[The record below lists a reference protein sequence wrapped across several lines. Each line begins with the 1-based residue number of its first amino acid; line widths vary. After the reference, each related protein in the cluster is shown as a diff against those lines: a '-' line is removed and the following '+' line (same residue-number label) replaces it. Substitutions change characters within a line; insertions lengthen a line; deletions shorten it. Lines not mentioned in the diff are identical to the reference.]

1 MNPIEHELLQMLY
14 LKIDPKFIEKYKTAR
29 IYVYHEPNPD
39 EWDEPDCVMASV
51 DRHEEPNEGWLD
63 VYHEF
68 RKLEDTYELEDG
80 RVFQVQFET
89 TENHESISVN
99 FSLIELPPNVELQ
112 KFMFLNDTKRDVTI
126 HPGVRIHGIRYEGDT
141 VIKHL
146 EVKTFY
152 LPSHYVP
159 LIKMWDYDTNLS
171 IMILNG
177 ASSI

>member
-14 LKIDPKFIEKYKTAR
+14 LKVDSSFIEKHGSAR

-39 EWDEPDCVMASV
+39 ENSEPDCVIASANI
-51 DRHEEPNEGWLD
+51 HEAQNKMEIYL
-63 VYHEF
+63 EF
-68 RKLEDTYELEDG
+68 EKLEDTYFLEDG
-80 RVFQVQFET
+80 RVFQLQTESI
-89 TENHESISVN
+89 ENHDDEVAVN